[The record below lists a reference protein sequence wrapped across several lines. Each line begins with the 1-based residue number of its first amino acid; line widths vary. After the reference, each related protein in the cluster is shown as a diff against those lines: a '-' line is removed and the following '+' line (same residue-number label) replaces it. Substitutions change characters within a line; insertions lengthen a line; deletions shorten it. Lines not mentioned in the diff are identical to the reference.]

1 MIPVKAA
8 LNGVTVL
15 ALEQAVAVP
24 FATRQL
30 ADLGARVIKVERPV
44 EGDFAR
50 HYDTRVK
57 GLSSYFAWLNRSKES
72 IALDLKNEGA
82 QSIVREL
89 ASSADVVV
97 QNLSPGATARLGVS
111 SAELRELNPRLITVD
126 LTGYGEGGPLQDRKA
141 YDLLIQAEAGLL
153 SVTGSASEMVRA
165 GISVADIAGG
175 MYVYSS
181 VLAALVHRGV
191 TGEGTAIE
199 VSLFDALIEWMGHPI
214 NFGLYTGE
222 GPVRAGDSHPSIYPY
237 GSFAAADGRV
247 QFGIQNQ
254 REWESFCS
262 RVLEHSEVA
271 TEERF
276 ATNDDRHAHRSELAE
291 VIETAIASLS
301 VSDVVKRLDEAGIAN
316 GRVNEISDVINHTNL
331 SERDRWRTVE
341 SAGGTVRT
349 LRPPA
354 IMHGH
359 DEPMA
364 AIPSVGEHTNAI
376 LAELGYSDEE
386 IDRLVARGIAGG

>member
-1 MIPVKAA
+1 M
-8 LNGVTVL
+8 L

-72 IALDLKNEGA
+72 LALDLKSAEA
-82 QSIVREL
+82 QTVVRQL
-89 ASSADVVV
+89 ASSTDVVV
-97 QNLSPGATARLGVS
+97 QNLSPGATTRLGLS
-111 SAELRELNPRLITVD
+111 SHELRELNPRLITVD
-126 LTGYGEGGPLQDRKA
+126 LTGYGNGGPLEDRKA

-175 MYVYSS
+175 MYVYSA
-181 VLAALVHRGV
+181 VLAALVHRGT

-214 NFGLYTGE
+214 NYGLYTGE

-237 GSFAAADGRV
+237 GSFAAANGRV

-254 REWESFCS
+254 REWEAFCAQ
-262 RVLEHSEVA
+262 VLQRPEVV
-271 TEERF
+271 TDSRF
-276 ATNDDRHAHRSELAE
+276 ATNDDRHSHRSDLAA
-291 VIETAIASLS
+291 VIEEVFETLT
-301 VSDVVKRLDEAGIAN
+301 VSEVAHLLDDAGIAN
-316 GRVNEISDVINHTNL
+316 GRVNNISDVIDHPNL
-331 SERDRWRTVE
+331 VERDRWRTIE
-341 SAGGTVRT
+341 SAGGTIRT

-359 DEPMA
+359 DEPIGP
-364 AIPSVGEHTNAI
+364 IPSVGQHTADI
-376 LAELGYSDEE
+376 LRELGYSD
-386 IDRLVARGIAGG
+386 DRISELAASGSIGI

>member
-1 MIPVKAA
+1 M
-8 LNGVTVL
+8 L

-72 IALDLKNEGA
+72 LALDLKSAEA
-82 QSIVREL
+82 QTVVRQL
-89 ASSADVVV
+89 ASSTDVVV
-97 QNLSPGATARLGVS
+97 QNLSPGATTRLGLS
-111 SAELRELNPRLITVD
+111 SHELRELNPRLITVD
-126 LTGYGEGGPLQDRKA
+126 LTGYGNGGPLEDRKA

-175 MYVYSS
+175 MYVYSA
-181 VLAALVHRGV
+181 VLAALVHRGT

-214 NFGLYTGE
+214 NYGLYTGE

-237 GSFAAADGRV
+237 GSFAAANGRV

-254 REWESFCS
+254 REWEAFCAQ
-262 RVLEHSEVA
+262 VLQRPEVV
-271 TEERF
+271 TDSRF
-276 ATNDDRHAHRSELAE
+276 ATNDDRHSHRSDLAA
-291 VIETAIASLS
+291 VIEEVFETLT
-301 VSDVVKRLDEAGIAN
+301 VSEVAHLLDEAGIAN
-316 GRVNEISDVINHTNL
+316 GRVNSISDVIDHPNL
-331 SERDRWRTVE
+331 VERDRWRTIE
-341 SAGGTVRT
+341 SAGGTIRT

-359 DEPMA
+359 DEPIGP
-364 AIPSVGEHTNAI
+364 IPSVGQHTADI
-376 LAELGYSDEE
+376 LRELGYSD
-386 IDRLVARGIAGG
+386 DRISELAASGSIGI

>member
-1 MIPVKAA
+1 VKAA
-8 LNGVTVL
+8 LNGITVL

-72 IALDLKNEGA
+72 LALDLKSAEA
-82 QSIVREL
+82 QTVVRQL
-89 ASSADVVV
+89 ASSTDVVV
-97 QNLSPGATARLGVS
+97 QNLSPGATTRLGLS
-111 SAELRELNPRLITVD
+111 SHELRELNPRLITVD
-126 LTGYGEGGPLQDRKA
+126 LTGYGNGGPLEDRKA

-175 MYVYSS
+175 MYVYSA
-181 VLAALVHRGV
+181 VLAALVHRGT

-214 NFGLYTGE
+214 NYGLYTGE

-237 GSFAAADGRV
+237 GSFAAANGRV

-254 REWESFCS
+254 REWEAFCAQ
-262 RVLEHSEVA
+262 VLQRPEVV
-271 TEERF
+271 TDSRF
-276 ATNDDRHAHRSELAE
+276 ATNDDRHSHRSDLAA
-291 VIETAIASLS
+291 VIEEVFETLT
-301 VSDVVKRLDEAGIAN
+301 VSEVAHLLDDAGIAN
-316 GRVNEISDVINHTNL
+316 GRVNNISDVIDHPNL
-331 SERDRWRTVE
+331 VERDRWRTIE
-341 SAGGTVRT
+341 SAGGTIRT
-349 LRPPA
+349 LRPAA

-359 DEPMA
+359 DEPIGP
-364 AIPSVGEHTNAI
+364 IPSVGQHTADI
-376 LAELGYSDEE
+376 LRELGYHD
-386 IDRLVARGIAGG
+386 DRISELAASGSIGI

>member
-214 NFGLYTGE
+214 NYGLYTGK

>member
-1 MIPVKAA
+1 MVKAA
-8 LNGVTVL
+8 LNGITVL

-72 IALDLKNEGA
+72 LALDLKSVEA
-82 QSIVREL
+82 QTVVRQL

-97 QNLSPGATARLGVS
+97 QNLSPGATTRLGLS
-111 SAELRELNPRLITVD
+111 SHELRELNPRLITVD
-126 LTGYGEGGPLQDRKA
+126 LTGYGNGGPLEDRKA

-175 MYVYSS
+175 MYVYSA
-181 VLAALVHRGV
+181 VLAALVHRAT

-214 NFGLYTGE
+214 NYGLYTGE

-254 REWESFCS
+254 REWEAFCAQ
-262 RVLEHSEVA
+262 VLQRPEVA
-271 TEERF
+271 TDSRF
-276 ATNDDRHAHRSELAE
+276 ATNDDRHLHRSDLAV
-291 VIETAIASLS
+291 VIEEVFETLS
-301 VSDVVKRLDEAGIAN
+301 VSDVARLLDKAGIAN
-316 GRVNEISDVINHTNL
+316 GRVNNIADVIDHPNL
-331 SERDRWRTVE
+331 VERDRWRTVE
-341 SAGGTVRT
+341 SAGELIRT

-359 DEPMA
+359 DEPMGP
-364 AIPSVGEHTNAI
+364 IPSVGQHTADI
-376 LAELGYSDEE
+376 LRELGYSD
-386 IDRLVARGIAGG
+386 DRISDLVASGSIGI

>member
-1 MIPVKAA
+1 MKAA
-8 LNGVTVL
+8 LNGITVL

-72 IALDLKNEGA
+72 FALDLKSAEA
-82 QSIVREL
+82 QTVVRQL
-89 ASSADVVV
+89 ASSTDVVV
-97 QNLSPGATARLGVS
+97 QNLSPGATTRLGLS
-111 SAELRELNPRLITVD
+111 SHELRELNPRLITVD
-126 LTGYGEGGPLQDRKA
+126 LTGYGNGGPLEDRKA

-175 MYVYSS
+175 MYVYSA
-181 VLAALVHRGV
+181 VLAALVHRGT

-214 NFGLYTGE
+214 NYGLYTGE

-237 GSFAAADGRV
+237 GSFAAANGRV

-254 REWESFCS
+254 REWEAFCAQ
-262 RVLEHSEVA
+262 VLQRPEVA
-271 TEERF
+271 TDSRF
-276 ATNDDRHAHRSELAE
+276 ATNDDRHLHRSDLAA
-291 VIETAIASLS
+291 VIEEVFETLT
-301 VSDVVKRLDEAGIAN
+301 VSEVAHLLDEAGIAN
-316 GRVNEISDVINHTNL
+316 GRVNNISDVIDHPNL
-331 SERDRWRTVE
+331 VERDRWRTIE
-341 SAGGTVRT
+341 SAGGTIRT
-349 LRPPA
+349 LRPAA

-359 DEPMA
+359 DEPIGP
-364 AIPSVGEHTNAI
+364 IPSVGQHTADI
-376 LAELGYSDEE
+376 LRELGYSD
-386 IDRLVARGIAGG
+386 DRISELAASGSIGI

>member
-1 MIPVKAA
+1 MKAA
-8 LNGVTVL
+8 LNGITVL

-72 IALDLKNEGA
+72 FALDLKSAEA
-82 QSIVREL
+82 QTVVRQL
-89 ASSADVVV
+89 ASSTDVVV
-97 QNLSPGATARLGVS
+97 QNLSPGATTRLGLS
-111 SAELRELNPRLITVD
+111 SHELRELNPRLITVD
-126 LTGYGEGGPLQDRKA
+126 LTGYGNGGPLEDRKA

-175 MYVYSS
+175 MYVYSA
-181 VLAALVHRGV
+181 VLAALVHRGT

-214 NFGLYTGE
+214 NYGLYTGE

-237 GSFAAADGRV
+237 GSFAAANGRV

-254 REWESFCS
+254 REWEAFCAQ
-262 RVLEHSEVA
+262 VLQRPEVA
-271 TEERF
+271 TDSRF
-276 ATNDDRHAHRSELAE
+276 ATNDDRHLHRSDLAA
-291 VIETAIASLS
+291 VIEEVFETLT
-301 VSDVVKRLDEAGIAN
+301 VSEVAHLLDDAGIAN
-316 GRVNEISDVINHTNL
+316 GRVNNISDVIDHPNL
-331 SERDRWRTVE
+331 VERDRWRTIE
-341 SAGGTVRT
+341 SAGGTIRT

-359 DEPMA
+359 DETIGP
-364 AIPSVGEHTNAI
+364 IPSVGQHTADI
-376 LAELGYSDEE
+376 LRELGYHD
-386 IDRLVARGIAGG
+386 DRISELAASGSIGI

>member
-1 MIPVKAA
+1 
-8 LNGVTVL
+8 VL

-72 IALDLKNEGA
+72 FALDLKSAEA
-82 QSIVREL
+82 QTVVRQL
-89 ASSADVVV
+89 ASSTDVVV
-97 QNLSPGATARLGVS
+97 QNLSPGATTRLGLS
-111 SAELRELNPRLITVD
+111 SHELRELNPRLITVD
-126 LTGYGEGGPLQDRKA
+126 LTGYGNGGPLEDRKA

-175 MYVYSS
+175 MYVYSA
-181 VLAALVHRGV
+181 VLAALVHRGT

-214 NFGLYTGE
+214 NYGLYTGE

-237 GSFAAADGRV
+237 GSFAAANGRV

-254 REWESFCS
+254 REWEAFCAQ
-262 RVLEHSEVA
+262 VLQRPEVV
-271 TEERF
+271 TDSRF
-276 ATNDDRHAHRSELAE
+276 ATNDDRHSHRSDLAA
-291 VIETAIASLS
+291 VIEEVFETLT
-301 VSDVVKRLDEAGIAN
+301 VSEVAHLLDDAGIAN
-316 GRVNEISDVINHTNL
+316 GRVNNISDVIDHPNL
-331 SERDRWRTVE
+331 VERDRWRTIE
-341 SAGGTVRT
+341 SAGGTIRT
-349 LRPPA
+349 LRPAA

-359 DEPMA
+359 DEPIGP
-364 AIPSVGEHTNAI
+364 IPSVGQHTADI
-376 LAELGYSDEE
+376 LRELGYSD
-386 IDRLVARGIAGG
+386 DRISELAASGSIGI

>member
-1 MIPVKAA
+1 M
-8 LNGVTVL
+8 L

-72 IALDLKNEGA
+72 LALDLKSAEA
-82 QSIVREL
+82 QTVVRQL
-89 ASSADVVV
+89 ASSTDVVV
-97 QNLSPGATARLGVS
+97 QNLSPGATTRLGLS
-111 SAELRELNPRLITVD
+111 SHELRELNPRLITVD
-126 LTGYGEGGPLQDRKA
+126 LTGYGNGGPLEDRKA

-175 MYVYSS
+175 MYVYSA
-181 VLAALVHRGV
+181 VLAALVHRGT

-214 NFGLYTGE
+214 NYGLYTGE

-237 GSFAAADGRV
+237 GSFAAANGRV

-254 REWESFCS
+254 REWEAFCAQ
-262 RVLEHSEVA
+262 VLQRPEVV
-271 TEERF
+271 TDSRF
-276 ATNDDRHAHRSELAE
+276 ATNDDRHSHRSDLAA
-291 VIETAIASLS
+291 VIEEVFETLT
-301 VSDVVKRLDEAGIAN
+301 VSEVAHLLDEAGIAN
-316 GRVNEISDVINHTNL
+316 GRVNNISDVIDHPNL
-331 SERDRWRTVE
+331 VERDRWRTIE
-341 SAGGTVRT
+341 SAGGTIRT
-349 LRPPA
+349 LRPAA

-359 DEPMA
+359 DEPIGP
-364 AIPSVGEHTNAI
+364 IPSVGQHTADI
-376 LAELGYSDEE
+376 LRELGYHD
-386 IDRLVARGIAGG
+386 DRISELAASGSIGI

>member
-1 MIPVKAA
+1 MKAA
-8 LNGVTVL
+8 LNGITVL

-72 IALDLKNEGA
+72 FALDLKSAEA
-82 QSIVREL
+82 QTVVRQL
-89 ASSADVVV
+89 ASSTDVVV
-97 QNLSPGATARLGVS
+97 QNLSPGATTRLGLS
-111 SAELRELNPRLITVD
+111 SHELRELNPRLITVD
-126 LTGYGEGGPLQDRKA
+126 LTGYGNGGPLEDRKA

-175 MYVYSS
+175 MYVYSA
-181 VLAALVHRGV
+181 VLAALVHRGT

-214 NFGLYTGE
+214 NYGLYTGE

-237 GSFAAADGRV
+237 GSFAAANGRV

-254 REWESFCS
+254 REWEAFCAQ
-262 RVLEHSEVA
+262 VLQRPEVV
-271 TEERF
+271 TDSRF
-276 ATNDDRHAHRSELAE
+276 ATNDDRHSHRSDLAA
-291 VIETAIASLS
+291 VIEEVFETLT
-301 VSDVVKRLDEAGIAN
+301 VSEVAHLLDDAGIAN
-316 GRVNEISDVINHTNL
+316 GRVNNISDVIDHPNL
-331 SERDRWRTVE
+331 VERDRWRTIE
-341 SAGGTVRT
+341 SAGGTIRT
-349 LRPPA
+349 LRPAA

-359 DEPMA
+359 DEPIGP
-364 AIPSVGEHTNAI
+364 IPSVGQHTADI
-376 LAELGYSDEE
+376 LRELGYSD
-386 IDRLVARGIAGG
+386 DRISELAASGSIGI

>member
-1 MIPVKAA
+1 MKAA
-8 LNGVTVL
+8 LNGITVL

-72 IALDLKNEGA
+72 FALDLKSAEA
-82 QSIVREL
+82 QTVVRQL
-89 ASSADVVV
+89 ASSTDVVV
-97 QNLSPGATARLGVS
+97 QNLSPGATTRLGLS
-111 SAELRELNPRLITVD
+111 SHELRELNPRLITVD
-126 LTGYGEGGPLQDRKA
+126 LTGYGNGGPLKDRKA

-175 MYVYSS
+175 MYVYSA
-181 VLAALVHRGV
+181 VLAALVHRGT

-214 NFGLYTGE
+214 NYGLYTGE

-237 GSFAAADGRV
+237 GSFAAANGRV

-254 REWESFCS
+254 REWEAFCAQ
-262 RVLEHSEVA
+262 VLQRPEVV
-271 TEERF
+271 TDSRF
-276 ATNDDRHAHRSELAE
+276 ATNDDRHSHRSDLAA
-291 VIETAIASLS
+291 VIEEVFETLT
-301 VSDVVKRLDEAGIAN
+301 VSEVAHLLDEAGIAN
-316 GRVNEISDVINHTNL
+316 GRVNNISDVIDHPNL
-331 SERDRWRTVE
+331 VERDRWRTIE
-341 SAGGTVRT
+341 SAGGTIRT

-359 DEPMA
+359 DEPIGP
-364 AIPSVGEHTNAI
+364 IPSVGQHTADI
-376 LAELGYSDEE
+376 LRELGYSD
-386 IDRLVARGIAGG
+386 DRISELAASGSIGI

>member
-1 MIPVKAA
+1 MKAA
-8 LNGVTVL
+8 LNGITVL

-72 IALDLKNEGA
+72 LALDLKSAEA
-82 QSIVREL
+82 QTVVRQL
-89 ASSADVVV
+89 ASSTDVVV
-97 QNLSPGATARLGVS
+97 QNLSPGATTRLGLS
-111 SAELRELNPRLITVD
+111 SHELRELNPRLITVD
-126 LTGYGEGGPLQDRKA
+126 LTGYGNGGPLEDRKA

-175 MYVYSS
+175 MYVYSA
-181 VLAALVHRGV
+181 VLAALVHRGT

-214 NFGLYTGE
+214 NYGLYTGE

-237 GSFAAADGRV
+237 GSFAAANGRV

-254 REWESFCS
+254 REWEAFCAQ
-262 RVLEHSEVA
+262 VLQRPEVV
-271 TEERF
+271 TDSRF
-276 ATNDDRHAHRSELAE
+276 ATNDDRHSHRSDLAA
-291 VIETAIASLS
+291 VIEEVFETLT
-301 VSDVVKRLDEAGIAN
+301 VSEVAHLLDEAGIAN
-316 GRVNEISDVINHTNL
+316 GRVNSISDVIDHPNL
-331 SERDRWRTVE
+331 VERDRWRTIE
-341 SAGGTVRT
+341 SAGGTIRT

-359 DEPMA
+359 DEPIGP
-364 AIPSVGEHTNAI
+364 IPSVGQHTADI
-376 LAELGYSDEE
+376 LRELGYHD
-386 IDRLVARGIAGG
+386 DRISELAASGSIGI

>member
-1 MIPVKAA
+1 
-8 LNGVTVL
+8 VL

-72 IALDLKNEGA
+72 FALDLKSAEA
-82 QSIVREL
+82 QTVVRQL
-89 ASSADVVV
+89 ASSTDVVV
-97 QNLSPGATARLGVS
+97 QNLSPGATTRLGLS
-111 SAELRELNPRLITVD
+111 SHELRELNPRLITVD
-126 LTGYGEGGPLQDRKA
+126 LTGYGNGGPLEDRKA

-175 MYVYSS
+175 MYVYSA
-181 VLAALVHRGV
+181 VLAALVHRGT

-199 VSLFDALIEWMGHPI
+199 VSLCDALIEWMGHPI
-214 NFGLYTGE
+214 NYGLYTGE

-237 GSFAAADGRV
+237 GSFAAANGRV

-254 REWESFCS
+254 REWEAFCAQ
-262 RVLEHSEVA
+262 VLQRPEVV
-271 TEERF
+271 TDSRF
-276 ATNDDRHAHRSELAE
+276 ATNDDRHSHRSDLAA
-291 VIETAIASLS
+291 VIEEVFETLT
-301 VSDVVKRLDEAGIAN
+301 VSEVAHLLDEAGIAN
-316 GRVNEISDVINHTNL
+316 GRVNNISDVIDHPNL
-331 SERDRWRTVE
+331 VERDRWRTIE
-341 SAGGTVRT
+341 SAGGTIRT
-349 LRPPA
+349 LRPAA

-359 DEPMA
+359 DEPIGP
-364 AIPSVGEHTNAI
+364 IPSVGQHTADI
-376 LAELGYSDEE
+376 LRELGYHD
-386 IDRLVARGIAGG
+386 DRISELAASGSIGI

>member
-1 MIPVKAA
+1 M
-8 LNGVTVL
+8 L

-72 IALDLKNEGA
+72 FALDLKSAEA
-82 QSIVREL
+82 QTVVRQL
-89 ASSADVVV
+89 ASSTDVVV
-97 QNLSPGATARLGVS
+97 QNLSPGATTRLGLS
-111 SAELRELNPRLITVD
+111 SHELRELNPRLITVD
-126 LTGYGEGGPLQDRKA
+126 LTGYGNGGPLEDRKA

-175 MYVYSS
+175 MYVYSA
-181 VLAALVHRGV
+181 VLAALVHRGT

-214 NFGLYTGE
+214 NYGLYTGE

-237 GSFAAADGRV
+237 GSFAAANGRV

-254 REWESFCS
+254 REWEAFCAQ
-262 RVLEHSEVA
+262 VLQRPEVV
-271 TEERF
+271 TDSRF
-276 ATNDDRHAHRSELAE
+276 ATNDDRHSHRSDLAA
-291 VIETAIASLS
+291 VIEEVFETLT
-301 VSDVVKRLDEAGIAN
+301 VSEVAHLLDDAGIAN
-316 GRVNEISDVINHTNL
+316 GRVNNISDVIDHPNL
-331 SERDRWRTVE
+331 VERDRWRTIE
-341 SAGGTVRT
+341 SAGGTIRT
-349 LRPPA
+349 LRPAA

-359 DEPMA
+359 DEPIGP
-364 AIPSVGEHTNAI
+364 IPSVGQHTADI
-376 LAELGYSDEE
+376 LRELGYHD
-386 IDRLVARGIAGG
+386 DRISELAASGSIGI

>member
-1 MIPVKAA
+1 MKAA
-8 LNGVTVL
+8 LNGITVL

-72 IALDLKNEGA
+72 LALDLKSAEA
-82 QSIVREL
+82 QTVVRQL
-89 ASSADVVV
+89 ASSTDVVV
-97 QNLSPGATARLGVS
+97 QNLSPGATTRLGLS
-111 SAELRELNPRLITVD
+111 SHELRELNPRLITVD
-126 LTGYGEGGPLQDRKA
+126 LTGYGNGGPLEDRKA

-175 MYVYSS
+175 MYVYSA
-181 VLAALVHRGV
+181 VLAALVHRGT
-191 TGEGTAIE
+191 TGEGTAVE

-214 NFGLYTGE
+214 NYGLYTGE

-237 GSFAAADGRV
+237 GSFAAANGRV

-254 REWESFCS
+254 REWEAFCAQ
-262 RVLEHSEVA
+262 VLQRPEVV
-271 TEERF
+271 TDSRF
-276 ATNDDRHAHRSELAE
+276 ATNDDRHSHRSDLAA
-291 VIETAIASLS
+291 VIEEVFETLT
-301 VSDVVKRLDEAGIAN
+301 VSEVAHLLDEAGIAN
-316 GRVNEISDVINHTNL
+316 GRVNSISDVIDHPNL
-331 SERDRWRTVE
+331 VERDRWRTIE
-341 SAGGTVRT
+341 SAGGTIRT

-359 DEPMA
+359 DEPIGP
-364 AIPSVGEHTNAI
+364 IPSVGQHTADI
-376 LAELGYSDEE
+376 LRELGYSD
-386 IDRLVARGIAGG
+386 DRISELAASGSIGI